1 MKNRK
6 DKKVKRKVRQTVDMK
21 NYQKLETL
29 FDRYY
34 RGPTHYYPGDTFDY
48 EFEDCEADEDTKHAL
63 KKLFQKDRIIME
75 RSLVL

>member
-1 MKNRK
+1 M
-6 DKKVKRKVRQTVDMK
+6 RQTVDMK

-34 RGPTHYYPGDTFDY
+34 KGPTHYYPGDTFDY
-48 EFEDCEADEDTKHAL
+48 KFEDCEADEDTKHAL